1 MNEPER
7 ILVEKHLSPADDGPP
22 KGVSG
27 LLKRI
32 WRDLM
37 TSGGRTAESCPDY
50 LRITLLNLVQSAS
63 VLIWSLFLILIML
76 GVLESS
82 PGRLIID
89 ITGLLIALGVIVGL
103 RMGLSVSRAAHV
115 THAFLFACLMGLS
128 IVRAEN
134 PLTMTLPL
142 IYPALAFLL
151 LDDIRR
157 GLAGTLLMTAGLNLL
172 LSSGFGPDLGDNAML
187 LDGALTITV
196 VMLFQAAVMALYVH
210 HRKQAISMLRAVSVQ
225 LNELASHDPLTGLY
239 NRRTFIEV
247 LERELSRRDDDNR
260 PLAFLLFD
268 VDRFKAY
275 NDRYGHP
282 QGDELL
288 KRLADV
294 TIQVF
299 SRGEDVVFRLG
310 GEEFGVVY
318 RTDTFE
324 QAAEMADQLLAAIE
338 AMGEPAPA
346 GPHANVSVSAGLCLV
361 DKRRAASAN
370 QIYSRTDQ
378 ALYRA
383 KEAGRA
389 RWIYASG

>member
-1 MNEPER
+1 MNRPEQ
-7 ILVEKHLSPADDGPP
+7 ILVEKPLSPAEDEPP
-22 KGVSG
+22 QGAKGTFQ
-27 LLKRI
+27 RF

-50 LRITLLNLVQSAS
+50 LRITLLNLAQSTAAL
-63 VLIWSLFLILIML
+63 VWSLFLVLILL
-76 GVLESS
+76 GVLEFTL
-82 PGRLIID
+82 GRLAID
-89 ITGLLIALGVIVGL
+89 MAGLMIAFGVIVGL
-103 RMGLSVSRAAHV
+103 RRGLSVSWAAHV
-115 THAFLFACLMGLS
+115 THAFLFVCLLGLS
-128 IVRAEN
+128 AVRADN

-157 GLAGTLLMTAGLNLL
+157 GLAGTLLMTAGLNIL
-172 LSSGFGPDLGDNAML
+172 LSSGFGPNLRDSAML

-196 VMLFQAAVMALYVH
+196 VMLFQASVMALYVH
-210 HRKQAISMLRAVSVQ
+210 HRKQAISMLRAVSVR

-247 LERELSRRDDDNR
+247 LERELSRRDDGR
-260 PLAFLLFD
+260 QLAFLLFD
-268 VDRFKAY
+268 VDRFKAF
-275 NDRYGHP
+275 NDRNGHP
-282 QGDELL
+282 HGDELL
-288 KRLADV
+288 KRLAAV
-294 TIQVF
+294 TTEVF

-318 RTDTFE
+318 RTETPE
-324 QAAEMADQLLAAIE
+324 QAAEMADQLLAAVE

-346 GPHANVSVSAGLCLV
+346 GPNASVSVSAGLYLV
-361 DKRRAASAN
+361 AKGHETSAN
-370 QIYSRTDQ
+370 RIYSRADQ

-389 RWIYASG
+389 RWVRASP